1 MKAKRFDCE
10 FKKEIAQL
18 YLSGTRTCAD
28 LAKELG
34 MHQNTVYKWA
44 KQYSRDADHAFPGS
58 GHLKPEEEEL
68 RKANR
73 RIKDLEEEIAI
84 LKQAAVYFAKNSR

>member
-1 MKAKRFDCE
+1 MKVKRFDSE

-18 YLSGTRTCAD
+18 YLGGTRSCAD

-34 MHQNTVYKWA
+34 VHQNTIYKWA
-44 KQYSRDADHAFPGS
+44 EQYSRGGEHAFPGS
-58 GHLKPEEEEL
+58 GNLKPDEEEL
-68 RKANR
+68 RKAQR

-84 LKQAAVYFAKNSR
+84 LKQAAVYFAKNSK

>member
-1 MKAKRFDCE
+1 MKGKRFDVE

-18 YLSGTRTCAD
+18 YLNGTRTCAE
-28 LAKELG
+28 LAQELG
-34 MHQNTVYKWA
+34 VHQNTVYKWA
-44 KQYSRDADHAFPGS
+44 DQYSRAGAEAFPGS
-58 GHLKPEEEEL
+58 GNLKPEEEEL

-84 LKQAAVYFAKNSR
+84 LKQAAVYFAKNSK